1 VIDDPLPRPFLR
13 EWREA
18 RGMTQQ
24 GLAHAVGLTVSDLAR
39 CETSERGM
47 RIEVLFGARPD
58 PVVFVHP
65 PGRAQRVDVLPSI
78 AAERV
83 TSDVILRL
91 VRIEAKGRR

>member
-1 VIDDPLPRPFLR
+1 MIDDPLPRPFLR

-18 RGMTQQ
+18 
-24 GLAHAVGLTVSDLAR
+24 
-39 CETSERGM
+39 RGM